1 MSYKRI
7 IIGLAI
13 LFVTYIFIRI
23 IRIVLKSH
31 FLYKISNVLVYLI
44 ELYFA
49 GTLISLLLYQGSFQ
63 SHTSFFMIF
72 KDYVFANSIY
82 QIILNIILKFWDGTT
97 IDGYNSLQTATKE
110 FKLYSSDKDK
120 LAEFLVTFQEKIN
133 KLDKERAYDK
143 YSINVAN
150 NLIDAVDTY
159 LNTDEPEANFNRY
172 IDEHMIDLEH
182 RKSITSLGWQNSL
195 LLRILK

>member
-23 IRIVLKSH
+23 IRIILKSH
-31 FLYKISNVLVYLI
+31 FLNKLSNILVYLI

-97 IDGYNSLQTATKE
+97 IDGYNSLQTATKK
-110 FKLYSSDKDK
+110 FKLYSSDKEK
-120 LAEFLVTFQEKIN
+120 LAKYLVTFQDRIN

-143 YSINVAN
+143 YAINVAN
-150 NLIDAVDTY
+150 NLIKAVDSYINNDESESDFNKY
-159 LNTDEPEANFNRY
+159 LDAHL
-172 IDEHMIDLEH
+172 IDIEHEKNI
-182 RKSITSLGWQNSL
+182 ISLGWQNSL